1 MFNPIANNQKQFLLS
16 ELINNATREEKR
28 GIEDFRNIS
37 IKKMEDN
44 GQVEL
49 KLGKTLVIS
58 QIFAKLITPNQDRAN
73 EGVIVFS
80 VKIYC

>member
-1 MFNPIANNQKQFLLS
+1 MFNPIATIQSQFLLS
-16 ELINNATREEKR
+16 ELINNKIREDKR
-28 GIEDFRNIS
+28 GIEDFREIS
-37 IKKMEDN
+37 IKKLEEN

-49 KLGKTLVIS
+49 KIGKTLVIS

-80 VKIYC
+80 VK

>member
-1 MFNPIANNQKQFLLS
+1 MFNPIATIQSQFLLS
-16 ELINNATREEKR
+16 ELINNKIREDKR
-28 GIEDFRNIS
+28 GIQDFREIS
-37 IKKMEDN
+37 IKKLEEN

-49 KLGKTLVIS
+49 KIGKTLVIS

-80 VKIYC
+80 VK